1 RELRN
6 IVERLLCHEGGL
18 INAAVVQRLLPLGSD
33 PRLESGPAGR
43 GSDPRLERGMA
54 AVGSDPRLEMGTAT
68 VGSDPIFSRTLPF
81 AEAKLALE
89 RQYLLAQYRLHGNSV
104 KDTALALGLLPNNLS
119 RRMRQLDIS

>member
-43 GSDPRLERGMA
+43 GSDPQLKSGPA
-54 AVGSDPRLEMGTAT
+54 GVGSDPL
-68 VGSDPIFSRTLPF
+68 FSRALPF

-89 RQYLLAQYRLHGNSV
+89 RQYLLTQYRLHGNSV
-104 KDTALALGLLPNNLS
+104 KETALALGLLPNNLS